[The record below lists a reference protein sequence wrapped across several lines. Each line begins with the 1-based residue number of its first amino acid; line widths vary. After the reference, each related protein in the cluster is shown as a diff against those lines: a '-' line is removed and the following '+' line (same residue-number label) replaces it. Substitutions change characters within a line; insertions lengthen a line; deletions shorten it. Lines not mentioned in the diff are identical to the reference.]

1 VVAIVKESGRKTL
14 FNLENGPSKWFFK
27 RHPDISERVPEVLD
41 NSRARMSNWTVTN
54 QYFNLLN
61 KTVEDLG
68 LKDKP
73 TQIFNCDES
82 GFSGTLK
89 MLTHIA

>member
-1 VVAIVKESGRKTL
+1 MVSAV
-14 FNLENGPSKWFFK
+14 K

-41 NSRARMSNWTVTN
+41 KSRARMSNWTVTN
-54 QYFNLLN
+54 QYFNLFN

-73 TQIFNCDES
+73 AQIFNCDES
-82 GFSGTLK
+82 RFSGTLK
-89 MLTHIA
+89 MLTQIA